1 MLTRINYGWRRV
13 RQRTGI
19 WPIERKD
26 CRRHLPRSAVAR
38 QFPATRRMAWAGKPE
53 PTEGH
58 AMHVFRLYRHDPDTN
73 NKPRMPTIELQVGDA
88 DRTP

>member
-1 MLTRINYGWRRV
+1 
-13 RQRTGI
+13 
-19 WPIERKD
+19 
-26 CRRHLPRSAVAR
+26 
-38 QFPATRRMAWAGKPE
+38 MAWTGKPE